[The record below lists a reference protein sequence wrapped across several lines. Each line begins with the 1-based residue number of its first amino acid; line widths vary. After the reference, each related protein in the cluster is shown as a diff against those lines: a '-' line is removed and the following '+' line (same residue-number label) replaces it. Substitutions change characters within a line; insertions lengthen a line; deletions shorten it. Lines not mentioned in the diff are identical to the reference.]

1 MLERQVTQLENK
13 VRNCEEVS
21 DVRALQKDENQALRE
36 EVLICQ
42 DRIYEM
48 QQTIN
53 SYEQIDIKLETLE
66 ERNRTLNM
74 EKCDWQNQINID
86 RDYYRQTHEIVENE
100 KFSLKDTIT
109 SLKREMRK
117 LFGFNYFISG
127 RTATS

>member
-66 ERNRTLNM
+66 ERNRTLYM

-117 LFGFNYFISG
+117 FFWF
-127 RTATS
+127 